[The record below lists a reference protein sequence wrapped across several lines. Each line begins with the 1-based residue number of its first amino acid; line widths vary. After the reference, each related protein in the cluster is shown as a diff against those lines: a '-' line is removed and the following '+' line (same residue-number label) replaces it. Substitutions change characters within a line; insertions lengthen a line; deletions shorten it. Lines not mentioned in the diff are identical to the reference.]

1 MRACTLPGSRRRSTL
16 STATT
21 PGKRLLIPV
30 ISRASVA
37 LSATASTAS
46 AAIAAPPHE
55 VEPGGNDEDDAGD
68 DHLQVL
74 APLQHDD
81 AVVDHLEDED
91 AEQRADERPAA
102 ARQAGAAED
111 ARGRSDPRGRAA

>member
-1 MRACTLPGSRRRSTL
+1 MRACTLPGSRRRSTF
-16 STATT
+16 SSATT

-37 LSATASTAS
+37 FSATAKAAS
-46 AAIAAPPHE
+46 AGIGAPPHE
-55 VEPGGNDEDDAGD
+55 VEIGGDDQNHARH
-68 DHLQVL
+68 DHLQIL

-91 AEQRADERPAA
+91 AEKRADQRAAA
-102 ARQAGAAED
+102 A
-111 ARGRSDPRGRAA
+111 